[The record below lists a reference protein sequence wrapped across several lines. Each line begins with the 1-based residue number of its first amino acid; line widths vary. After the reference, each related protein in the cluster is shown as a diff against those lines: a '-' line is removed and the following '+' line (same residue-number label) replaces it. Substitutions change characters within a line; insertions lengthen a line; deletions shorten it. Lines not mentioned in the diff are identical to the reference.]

1 MDESSM
7 RNPDGMDDVNS
18 EHIQLGI
25 YGSVFLFFFL
35 CFRMTPPSFV
45 IMLFL
50 FWIFEYELLRT

>member
-25 YGSVFLFFFL
+25 YGSVFLFFFSL
-35 CFRMTPPSFV
+35 LPYDTPFFRNYAFF
-45 IMLFL
+45 ILD
-50 FWIFEYELLRT
+50 I